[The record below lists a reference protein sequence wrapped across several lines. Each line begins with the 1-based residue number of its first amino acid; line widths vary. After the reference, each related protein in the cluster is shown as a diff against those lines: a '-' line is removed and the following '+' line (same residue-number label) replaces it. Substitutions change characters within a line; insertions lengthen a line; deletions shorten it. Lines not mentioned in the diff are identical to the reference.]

1 MRSRRLNPPARPA
14 RASRRAPWR
23 DVEFASLDF
32 ETTGLEYATDAI
44 VSFGVVPVLGGRATV
59 AGSVHQLVRPDVPP
73 SPRSQMVHLMRPQDL
88 AGSPAIE
95 DVRDRL
101 RDALDRRYVL
111 AWFAQVEVVF
121 LRRTFGGS
129 RRWWNARTIDVRNL
143 AIAVDREPREV
154 RAKLGYGLSSVA
166 KRYGVPVA
174 NPHEAYDDALVT
186 AQLFLVLVTKLPD
199 LPNPT
204 ARDLLR
210 LGRP

>member
-1 MRSRRLNPPARPA
+1 MSRPARPRRVGR
-14 RASRRAPWR
+14 RASWR
-23 DVEFASLDF
+23 DAEFASLDF

-44 VSFGVVPVLGGRATV
+44 VSFGVVPVRGGRVTV
-59 AGSVHQLVRPDVPP
+59 ADSVHQLVRPDVPP
-73 SPRSQMVHLMRPQDL
+73 SPRSQTVHLMRPQDL
-88 AGSPAIE
+88 ADAPPIE
-95 DVRDRL
+95 EVRDRL
-101 RDALDRRYVL
+101 RAALERRYVL
-111 AWFAQVEVVF
+111 AWFAEVEVVF

-166 KRYGVPVA
+166 RRYGVPVA

-186 AQLFLVLVTKLPD
+186 AQLFLVLVDKLPD
-199 LPNPT
+199 LPRPT

-210 LGRP
+210 IGRP

>member
-1 MRSRRLNPPARPA
+1 VRSRRVNRPSRPGRA
-14 RASRRAPWR
+14 TRRASWR
-23 DVEFASLDF
+23 VVEFAALDF

-44 VSFGVVPVLGGRATV
+44 VSFGVIPVLGGRATL
-59 AGSVHQLVRPDVPP
+59 ADSVHQLVRPDVPP

-88 AGSPAIE
+88 ADEPPIE

-101 RDALDRRYVL
+101 RASLDGRYVL

-121 LRRTFGGS
+121 LRRTFGGTQ
-129 RRWWNARTIDVRNL
+129 RWWNARTIDVRNL

-174 NPHEAYDDALVT
+174 SPHEAYDDALVT
-186 AQLFLVLVTKLPD
+186 AQLFLVLVGKLPD
-199 LPNPT
+199 LPHPT
-204 ARDLLR
+204 AGDLLR